1 MLNCKQTERLIN
13 KVARLDK
20 VYEPFLVESAT
31 EMDVTITEK
40 GTSRKISAG
49 ENWGGDFCYANFC
62 FTVPTLQQ
70 NKRYWLFAETGATE
84 HLIFVN
90 GKEVGLTDYT
100 ENLVDE
106 IFRIHK
112 YVLLENLCCG
122 DNVKLEGY
130 FSHTFVG
137 TMPYDEKT
145 TYALNSYSPNRKFKS
160 VSLLTLYEELLAFCE
175 KLRALNAERARLL
188 RENSCSAKLNE
199 TYIKLFET
207 LSLKKQRP
215 AEQSLVC
222 ACKTIDNYFESL
234 QKGENLPY
242 IGIIGHS
249 HLDTAWLWTT
259 EETRHKLL
267 RTISNAV
274 TLLKRYPK
282 YKFFLSTVLYLQWLE
297 QDSPALFAEVSELIK
312 QGRIEVNGSSWVECD
327 CNLVGAESLCR
338 QFVRGKRYLRSK
350 FGVES
355 DTFWL
360 PDTFGYSAAL
370 PQICNQ
376 CNVKYFLTTKLS
388 WNDTNKFPYGS
399 FVWKGLDGS
408 QVTVH
413 FNSIQT
419 WIDSDSVSARL
430 NEVTTAE
437 EKQCLL
443 MAYGFGDGGGGPSDE
458 MVRRALA
465 TEENCSFA
473 NVEHTTVSDFMHKL
487 SQKQLPTYYG
497 ELYLELHR
505 GTFTTNTLL
514 KQYNRR
520 LEEAL
525 HDAELLSVLQENK
538 QPTDALY
545 DILLQNQFHDILPG
559 TCIPE
564 ATDMALSQQRDAL
577 QKAQQ
582 IVLGTGKRKRYFNT
596 LPFERTELLP
606 CETGQDYPDFDGT
619 LRKFDYKH
627 FDKFGYATDVEQ
639 NGQFVIDGEN
649 ICTPQLSAKL
659 QNGVLTSVKWHG
671 REFVKTRFNAVR
683 CAEDVPYIYDNWDI
697 DADYVLKEKDAE
709 FLDSKV
715 VSLGQK
721 FAVVRVRHKLS
732 EKSTLTT
739 DIVFRSDSPLITFDS
754 QMDFHDDHLLVRTYF
769 DTTLFSSKY
778 VCDTQFGCIERNAFC
793 CGSADEAKFE
803 VCSHKWTDLSEKQA
817 GISLLSDSKYG
828 VSCKD
833 GVLGLTLIKSG
844 THPDD
849 RADNGV
855 FRFRYGILP
864 HDGSLG
870 MQTVQSGYCFSHRP
884 AITTQNIK
892 VPFALSDDSTAIL
905 ETVKH
910 GEEGGMVLR
919 FYESLGATT
928 ELTLTFEKEVNLKH
942 CNILEDVLCQ
952 EKGKQFTLCFRP
964 FEIKTLLVD

>member
-1 MLNCKQTERLIN
+1 MLNGKQTERLIN

-20 VYEPFLVESAT
+20 VYEPFLVESAI
-31 EMDVTITEK
+31 EMDVTVVEK
-40 GTSRKISAG
+40 GISKKIVAG
-49 ENWGGDFCYANFC
+49 DDWGGDFCYADFC

-70 NKRYWLFAETGATE
+70 NKRYWLFAQTGATE

-90 GKEVGLTDYT
+90 GKEVGMSDYT
-100 ENLVDE
+100 DNLMDE

-112 YVLLENLCCG
+112 YVLLEGLSCG
-122 DNVKLEGY
+122 DEVKLEGY
-130 FSHTFVG
+130 YSHTFAG

-145 TYALNSYSPNRKFKS
+145 TYALNNYSPNRKFKS
-160 VSLLTLYEELLAFCE
+160 VSLLTMYEELLAFSE
-175 KLRALNAERARLL
+175 KLSALNSERTRLL
-188 RENSCSAKLNE
+188 RENECSTALNE
-199 TYIKLFET
+199 TYIQLFQT

-215 AEQSLVC
+215 TAQSLVS
-222 ACKTIDNYFESL
+222 ACKIIDRYFERQ
-234 QKGENLPY
+234 QKGENLSY
-242 IGIIGHS
+242 VGIIGHS

-267 RTISNAV
+267 RTVSNAV

-282 YKFFLSTVLYLQWLE
+282 YKFFLSTVLYLKWLE
-297 QDSPALFAEVSELIK
+297 EDSPVLFSEVSELIK

-338 QFVRGKRYLRSK
+338 QFVRGKRYLRQK

-355 DTFWL
+355 NTFWL

-388 WNDTNKFPYGS
+388 WNDTNNFPYGS

-408 QVTVH
+408 HVIVH

-419 WIDSDSVSARL
+419 WIDSDSVSSRL
-430 NEVTTAE
+430 KALSSAE
-437 EKQCLL
+437 EKQCVL

-458 MVRRALA
+458 MVRRALE

-473 NVEHTTVSDFMHKL
+473 NVRHTTVSDFMDRL
-487 SQKQLPTYYG
+487 SQQELPNYFG

-525 HDAELLSVLQENK
+525 HDAELVSALQENK
-538 QPTDALY
+538 QQTDELY
-545 DILLQNQFHDILPG
+545 DTLLLNQFHDILPG

-564 ATDMALSQQRDAL
+564 ATDVALSQQRDAL
-577 QKAQQ
+577 KKARQ
-582 IVLGTGKRKRYFNT
+582 IVLGTGKQSRYFNT
-596 LPFERTELLP
+596 LPFERTELLQ
-606 CETGQDYPDFDGT
+606 CETGQEYPDFDGT
-619 LRKFDYKH
+619 LRKYDYKH
-627 FDKFGYATDVEQ
+627 FDKFGYATDIEI
-639 NGQFVIDGEN
+639 NGQFFFDGEN
-649 ICTPQLSAKL
+649 IRTPQLTAKL
-659 QNGVLTSVKWHG
+659 QNGVLTSVKWKG
-671 REFVKTRFNAVR
+671 REFVKTCFNTVR

-697 DADYVLKEKDAE
+697 DADYVLKEKNAE
-709 FLDSKV
+709 FLDTEV
-715 VSLGQK
+715 VSLGEK
-721 FAVVRVRHKLS
+721 FAVIRVRHKLS
-732 EKSTLTT
+732 EKSILTT
-739 DIVFRSDSPLITFDS
+739 DIIFRADSPLITFDS
-754 QMDFHDDHLLVRTYF
+754 KVDFHDDHLLVRTYF

-803 VCSHKWTDLSEKQA
+803 VCSHKWTDLSEKNV

-828 VSCKD
+828 VSCKE
-833 GVLGLTLIKSG
+833 GILGLTLIKSG
-844 THPDD
+844 THPDG

-855 FRFRYGILP
+855 HRFRYGILP
-864 HDGSLG
+864 HNGSLG
-870 MQTVQSGYCFSHRP
+870 METVQNGYCFSHRP

-892 VPFALSDDSTAIL
+892 LPFALSDGSTAIL

-910 GEEGGMVLR
+910 GEDGGVALR

-928 ELTLTFEKEVNLKH
+928 ELTLTFENVVNLKH
-942 CNILEDVLCQ
+942 CNILEDAFCE
-952 EKGKQFTLCFRP
+952 EKGKQFTLRFRP
-964 FEIKTLLVD
+964 FEIKTLVVD